1 MKGKTSSVHQTFQHC
16 LVESKKS
23 SSVHQTFQHC
33 LVESKKSA
41 FTLTCPIHNGAL
53 LTFL

>member
-1 MKGKTSSVHQTFQHC
+1 MFSIIYILTIEKIEKIIK
-16 LVESKKS
+16 EKI

-41 FTLTCPIHNGAL
+41 FIIKCPINNSAL

>member
-1 MKGKTSSVHQTFQHC
+1 MFSIIYILTI
-16 LVESKKS
+16 KKIIKEKL

-41 FTLTCPIHNGAL
+41 FIIKCPINNSAL